1 METIHSPR
9 KLKAKERQNQ
19 ALELRK
25 QGYTYAEIAQIVD
38 YASESGAR
46 KAVKMAVK
54 KLEKLTEHEAE
65 EVRTL
70 ELARYDAII
79 KAFWPGVEGQDDK
92 AGRVVLAAIEAR
104 RELLGVDAP
113 QKFVFALSPAAVEL
127 LEKMGLRTSDVAQEF
142 ENLVREMAK
151 KTLPHNNG

>member
-1 METIHSPR
+1 
-9 KLKAKERQNQ
+9 
-19 ALELRK
+19 
-25 QGYTYAEIAQIVD
+25 
-38 YASESGAR
+38 
-46 KAVKMAVK
+46 MAVK